1 MLRGQ
6 KEYLELEVRKF
17 RRKKLMTYHQLEQ
30 ELLRQELNKRQN
42 QLEQAHSMLLR
53 HHEKTQELEYRQQ
66 KTVHALR
73 EEQVRF
79 RSHINGFSF
88 RVILLKVKNQHD
100 TELTNQAEY
109 MKRTEREM
117 RKKHALEL
125 KQQPKSLKVSASR
138 T

>member
-1 MLRGQ
+1 MKLVDAQEEQRMLRGQ

-17 RRKKLMTYHQLEQ
+17 RRKKLIIYHQLEQ

-73 EEQVRF
+73 EEQVSITLL
-79 RSHINGFSF
+79 RSLDFKMF
-88 RVILLKVKNQHD
+88 LWFQ
-100 TELTNQAEY
+100 
-109 MKRTEREM
+109 
-117 RKKHALEL
+117 
-125 KQQPKSLKVSASR
+125 KSYGNVAQ
-138 T
+138 

>member
-1 MLRGQ
+1 MNVLGGLQFLLGNAFFKCIFRTHKDNLKLVDAQEEQRMLRGQ

-17 RRKKLMTYHQLEQ
+17 RRKKLIIYHQLEQ

-73 EEQVRF
+73 EEQVVNIKQLPLDSLSKTFRF
-79 RSHINGFSF
+79 NF
-88 RVILLKVKNQHD
+88 R
-100 TELTNQAEY
+100 
-109 MKRTEREM
+109 
-117 RKKHALEL
+117 
-125 KQQPKSLKVSASR
+125 
-138 T
+138 

>member
-1 MLRGQ
+1 MTFHTNYVIHYSRTHKDNLKLVDAQEEQRMLRCQ

-17 RRKKLMTYHQLEQ
+17 RRKKLIIYHQLEQ

-73 EEQVRF
+73 EEQV
-79 RSHINGFSF
+79 
-88 RVILLKVKNQHD
+88 ILEK
-100 TELTNQAEY
+100 
-109 MKRTEREM
+109 
-117 RKKHALEL
+117 
-125 KQQPKSLKVSASR
+125 
-138 T
+138 

>member
-1 MLRGQ
+1 MKLVDAQEEQRMLRCQ

-17 RRKKLMTYHQLEQ
+17 RRKKLIIYHQLEQ

-73 EEQVRF
+73 EEQVFGEQR
-79 RSHINGFSF
+79 
-88 RVILLKVKNQHD
+88 
-100 TELTNQAEY
+100 
-109 MKRTEREM
+109 
-117 RKKHALEL
+117 
-125 KQQPKSLKVSASR
+125 
-138 T
+138 

>member
-1 MLRGQ
+1 MDAQEEQRMLRGQ

-17 RRKKLMTYHQLEQ
+17 RRKKLIIYHQLEQ

-73 EEQVRF
+73 EEQVTIF
-79 RSHINGFSF
+79 MPFKQ
-88 RVILLKVKNQHD
+88 LLKTYVLIIHF
-100 TELTNQAEY
+100 EL
-109 MKRTEREM
+109 
-117 RKKHALEL
+117 
-125 KQQPKSLKVSASR
+125 
-138 T
+138 

>member
-1 MLRGQ
+1 MFSFRTHKDNLKLVDAQEEQRMLRGQ

-17 RRKKLMTYHQLEQ
+17 RRKKLIIYHQLEQ

-73 EEQVRF
+73 EEQVF
-79 RSHINGFSF
+79 AF
-88 RVILLKVKNQHD
+88 VIHFLNISLLNV
-100 TELTNQAEY
+100 
-109 MKRTEREM
+109 
-117 RKKHALEL
+117 
-125 KQQPKSLKVSASR
+125 
-138 T
+138 